1 MSASRLGVCLLLL
14 ASALPAQA
22 QRATLADRVS
32 ALEKQ
37 SAGQLQGSSQANIEL
52 LNRTTQMQDEIRALR
67 AEVEKLQ
74 NELEQ
79 ARQRNR
85 EQYIDLESR
94 VSALESGGVAAKPAA
109 SAPAVP
115 APGAGAA
122 VNPVQPAAG
131 GESAAYQA
139 AYARLIKQGDAA
151 GAVAEFQSFLQA
163 YPDSSLAP
171 NAWYWLGESYYI
183 SKEYA
188 LALKSFGIL
197 GERFGGSSKA
207 PDAKLKAAYC
217 LIELKQVDQGR
228 KALEQVIALYPQHPV
243 ADMARSRLRGL
254 SLGP

>member
-1 MSASRLGVCLLLL
+1 MTASRLGVCLLLF

-79 ARQRNR
+79 TRQRNR

-94 VSALESGGVAAKPAA
+94 VSALESGGAVAKPLAV
-109 SAPAVP
+109 APAVP
-115 APGAGAA
+115 APEA
-122 VNPVQPAAG
+122 VAKPVQAPAG

-217 LIELKQVDQGR
+217 LIELKQVEQGR

-254 SLGP
+254 SLGQ

>member
-1 MSASRLGVCLLLL
+1 MIVSRLGVFLLLL
-14 ASALPAQA
+14 ASASPAQAQA

-79 ARQRNR
+79 TRQRNR

-94 VSALESGGVAAKPAA
+94 VSALESGGTVAKPTAVPAIPAA
-109 SAPAVP
+109 SMAARPVQAPAT
-115 APGAGAA
+115 
-122 VNPVQPAAG
+122 
-131 GESAAYQA
+131 GESAAYQS

-151 GAVAEFQSFLQA
+151 SAAAEFQAFLQA

-183 SKEYA
+183 GKQYA
-188 LALKSFGIL
+188 LALKSFSIL
-197 GERFGGSSKA
+197 GERFGSSNKA

-217 LIELKQVDQGR
+217 LIELKQIDQGR
-228 KALEQVIALYPQHPV
+228 EALERVIALYPEHPV
-243 ADMARSRLRGL
+243 AEMARSRLRGL
-254 SLGP
+254 SLGQ

>member
-1 MSASRLGVCLLLL
+1 MTASRLGACLLLL

-67 AEVEKLQ
+67 AEVETLQ

-94 VSALESGGVAAKPAA
+94 VSALESGGTAAKPAA
-109 SAPAVP
+109 SVPAVP
-115 APGAGAA
+115 SVAAAAKPAPAPAGA
-122 VNPVQPAAG
+122 
-131 GESAAYQA
+131 ESAAYQS
-139 AYARLIKQGDAA
+139 AYARLIKQGDAV
-151 GAVAEFQSFLQA
+151 GAVAEFQAFLQA

-197 GERFGGSSKA
+197 GERFAGSNKA

-217 LIELKQVDQGR
+217 LIELKQVEQGR
-228 KALEQVIALYPQHPV
+228 RALEQVIAQYPQHPV
-243 ADMARSRLRGL
+243 AEMARSRLRGL
-254 SLGP
+254 SLGQ

>member
-1 MSASRLGVCLLLL
+1 MTASRLGVCLLLL

-94 VSALESGGVAAKPAA
+94 VSALESGGAVTKPLGVAP
-109 SAPAVP
+109 PVP
-115 APGAGAA
+115 APEA
-122 VNPVQPAAG
+122 VAKPVQAPAG
-131 GESAAYQA
+131 GESAAYQS

-197 GERFGGSSKA
+197 GERFGASGKA

-217 LIELKQVDQGR
+217 LIELKQVEQGR
-228 KALEQVIALYPQHPV
+228 KALEQVVALYPQHPV
-243 ADMARSRLRGL
+243 AEMARSRLRGL
-254 SLGP
+254 SLGQ

>member
-1 MSASRLGVCLLLL
+1 MTMSRLAICLLL

-94 VSALESGGVAAKPAA
+94 VSALESGGTVAKPAA
-109 SAPAVP
+109 SVPVTSAVAKPAQTP
-115 APGAGAA
+115 AI
-122 VNPVQPAAG
+122 
-131 GESAAYQA
+131 GESAAYQS

-151 GAVAEFQSFLQA
+151 GAAAEFQSFLQA

-183 SKEYA
+183 GKQYA
-188 LALKSFGIL
+188 LALKSFDIL
-197 GERFGGSSKA
+197 GERFGASNKA
-207 PDAKLKAAYC
+207 ADAKLKAAYC
-217 LIELKQVDQGR
+217 LIELKQIDQGR
-228 KALEQVIALYPQHPV
+228 EALEQVIALYPEHPV
-243 ADMARSRLRGL
+243 AEMARSRLRGL
-254 SLGP
+254 SLVQ

>member
-1 MSASRLGVCLLLL
+1 MTASRLGVCLLLL

-94 VSALESGGVAAKPAA
+94 VSALESGGTAAKPAA

-115 APGAGAA
+115 AASVVAK
-122 VNPVQPAAG
+122 PAQAPAT
-131 GESAAYQA
+131 GESAAYQS
-139 AYARLIKQGDAA
+139 AYARLIKQGDAV

-183 SKEYA
+183 SQEYS

-217 LIELKQVDQGR
+217 LIELKQVEQGR

-243 ADMARSRLRGL
+243 AEMARSRLRGL
-254 SLGP
+254 SLGQ

>member
-1 MSASRLGVCLLLL
+1 MTASRLGVCLLLL

-94 VSALESGGVAAKPAA
+94 VSALESGGAAAKPAA
-109 SAPAVP
+109 SGSIVPAPAVVAKP
-115 APGAGAA
+115 AQAP
-122 VNPVQPAAG
+122 AG
-131 GESAAYQA
+131 GESAAYQS
-139 AYARLIKQGDAA
+139 AYARLIKQGDAV

-217 LIELKQVDQGR
+217 LIELKQVEQGR

-243 ADMARSRLRGL
+243 AEMARSRLRGL
-254 SLGP
+254 SLGQ

>member
-1 MSASRLGVCLLLL
+1 MTASRLGACLLLL

-109 SAPAVP
+109 SVPAVP
-115 APGAGAA
+115 SVAKPAQAPAGA
-122 VNPVQPAAG
+122 
-131 GESAAYQA
+131 ESAAYQS
-139 AYARLIKQGDAA
+139 AYARLIKQGDAV
-151 GAVAEFQSFLQA
+151 GAVAEFQAFLQA

-183 SKEYA
+183 GKEYA

-197 GERFGGSSKA
+197 GERFGGSNKA

-217 LIELKQVDQGR
+217 LIELKQVEQGR
-228 KALEQVIALYPQHPV
+228 RALEQVIAQYPQHPV

-254 SLGP
+254 NLGQ